1 MASLLDIKSISKLG
15 TTEVGFAEL
24 GGVEKVLTDFVKK
37 VTKSATDNLDKDG
50 INASMALRQSII
62 IIPVRQMGKDYVVE
76 IEMDSY
82 WKYVNEGVQGAV
94 SGAKAIGSPFKYT
107 TKMPPRASIA
117 DWITDKGIKVDG
129 KRGERM
135 QPRERLAASI
145 QRNVY
150 RFGTKRTLF
159 FDKALPESLQKALVE
174 DVAEALGVNISI
186 SMKL

>member
-1 MASLLDIKSISKLG
+1 MASLFQIEQISKG
-15 TTEVGFAEL
+15 GETAIGVAEL
-24 GGVEKVLTDFVKK
+24 SGVEKVLTAFVNQVIKDS
-37 VTKSATDNLDKDG
+37 TQNLDKEG
-50 INASMALRQSII
+50 INASMNLRGTIAP
-62 IIPVRQMGKDYVVE
+62 IPVQINGTEYTIE
-76 IEMDSY
+76 IEAASY

-107 TKMPPRASIA
+107 TKMPPRAAIA
-117 DWITDKGIKVDG
+117 DWITAKGISVG
-129 KRGERM
+129 GTRGQRM
-135 QPRERLAASI
+135 QPRESIAAAI